1 VTILGTSISALYQ
14 PNISLGIRTRLI
26 YKCKKG
32 GKYLDQ
38 LGMIFKNVANT
49 RNISASYQ
57 PKNPPWYQDQA
68 DKKIP
73 KRCNIGAVVFFFFF
87 GGGAMFCTVKQK
99 KKRNKFDFF
108 KV

>member
-57 PKNPPWYQDQA
+57 PKIRLGTRTRLI
-68 DKKIP
+68 KK
-73 KRCNIGAVVFFFFF
+73 F
-87 GGGAMFCTVKQK
+87 QK
-99 KKRNKFDFF
+99 DAILGL
-108 KV
+108 